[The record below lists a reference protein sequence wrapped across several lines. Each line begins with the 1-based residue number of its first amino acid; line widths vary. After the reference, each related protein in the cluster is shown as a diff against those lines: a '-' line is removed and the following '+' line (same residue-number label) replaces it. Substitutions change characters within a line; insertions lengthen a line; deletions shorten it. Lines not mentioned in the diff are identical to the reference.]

1 MLAAEP
7 ICGLR
12 SILRSFH
19 SPAHPP
25 FGRLRIRRRLFSV
38 QRKLGGRE
46 LSAVKGILFH
56 QCDLYDLISV
66 HTEDS
71 EGNGVSDLKAGFDVL

>member
-1 MLAAEP
+1 MQLNQYAGYVP
-7 ICGLR
+7 FCVH
-12 SILRSFH
+12 SILPHLPLLDASGSGGVF
-19 SPAHPP
+19 
-25 FGRLRIRRRLFSV
+25 FSV